1 MSISPWSDSHH
12 NNDSNDDEDDDQPTA
27 HPLARVLLVLLGLHK
42 LIDTRLD
49 MVSGLPHLST
59 VIKECCMPFEC
70 DGDRAEQRQDKHSFH
85 SIVTR
90 FECESM
96 SNDWGQVRVSIWSKL
111 SSCDTNNN
119 LACKPDRLCP
129 CFSVAMM

>member
-1 MSISPWSDSHH
+1 VSISPWSDSHH

-70 DGDRAEQRQDKHSFH
+70 DGDRAEQGTQTQDKHSFH
-85 SIVTR
+85 SI
-90 FECESM
+90 
-96 SNDWGQVRVSIWSKL
+96 GHSIGLK
-111 SSCDTNNN
+111 
-119 LACKPDRLCP
+119 
-129 CFSVAMM
+129 